1 MTLKINRE
9 SESVTTLTTVFK
21 SVKGCVPRASLCK
34 NKTLSRSKMKNWEV
48 KFNLSEQQR
57 AHTRLDKV
65 IHIYIFECKYIYIY
79 IILYIK
85 IYIYISIAHDNNIWW
100 SFPVAPPVP
109 ALVMVRHPL
118 PTSIG
123 TKRVRSSNEPMKA
136 MTKSVCVWALSWITT
151 GGFHKMGLALYRWR
165 IYFIENPIYFHGW
178 FGGTHILGNL
188 QLM

>member
-48 KFNLSEQQR
+48 KFNHSEQQR

-65 IHIYIFECKYIYIY
+65 IHIYIYLNVNIY

-85 IYIYISIAHDNNIWW
+85 IYIYIYCTWQQHLVKLPSCSPGARPGHGEAPFAHQHRNEESEIIQWTDEGNDKERLCLSTLLDHNWG
-100 SFPVAPPVP
+100 FP
-109 ALVMVRHPL
+109 
-118 PTSIG
+118 
-123 TKRVRSSNEPMKA
+123 
-136 MTKSVCVWALSWITT
+136 
-151 GGFHKMGLALYRWR
+151 
-165 IYFIENPIYFHGW
+165 
-178 FGGTHILGNL
+178 
-188 QLM
+188 